1 METLAMPAINF
12 AAIMPET
19 ILSIVAM
26 ALLLVNVFVPT
37 EQKAYLGYLS
47 LIGIV
52 VAFVPVVT
60 GWNAPV
66 ELQSGFNGSV
76 LQDNFALFFKGIFL
90 VSAALSIL
98 ISDQY
103 MQREGC
109 NRGELYPLILLA
121 TAGMMLMASGTDL
134 MVIFLGLEVL
144 SVSLYVLAGFN
155 RDNMKSNEAGLKYF
169 LLGAFSTGF
178 LLYGMA
184 LTFGATGT
192 TKIARIGEFVA
203 ANPNITGNQMF
214 LVGMLLMAVG
224 FSFKIAAAPFHMW
237 TPDVYEGAPTPM
249 TAFMSVGPKA
259 AGFAAFVRV
268 FVVAL
273 PAYKP

>member
-52 VAFVPVVT
+52 VAFVPTVT
-60 GWNAPV
+60 GWNAPA
-66 ELQSGFNGSV
+66 ELQNGFNGSV

-103 MQREGC
+103 MGYLPRPGGAL
-109 NRGELYPLILLA
+109 RFPLR
-121 TAGMMLMASGTDL
+121 AGRVQPGQH
-134 MVIFLGLEVL
+134 EV
-144 SVSLYVLAGFN
+144 
-155 RDNMKSNEAGLKYF
+155 
-169 LLGAFSTGF
+169 
-178 LLYGMA
+178 
-184 LTFGATGT
+184 
-192 TKIARIGEFVA
+192 
-203 ANPNITGNQMF
+203 Q
-214 LVGMLLMAVG
+214 
-224 FSFKIAAAPFHMW
+224 
-237 TPDVYEGAPTPM
+237 
-249 TAFMSVGPKA
+249 
-259 AGFAAFVRV
+259 
-268 FVVAL
+268 
-273 PAYKP
+273 